1 MHIDIRHEIRHD
13 RMALLG
19 ILVLALILL
28 MAVFAPLLTPYSPTE
43 YTGRIFNPPSMD
55 HFFGTDSMG
64 QDIWARLLFGART
77 SLLVAVSVALIAS
90 SLSVLIGAS
99 SALVGGLYERFWM
112 RAVDV
117 MISLPTIIVMI
128 LIAAYFRPSLP
139 LLILLISVFSWPGGA
154 RIVRSQVLTLKERMH
169 IYAARTFGA
178 DQRHILKNHI
188 VPDISPIIASMMIQ
202 DARRAVFME
211 AGLAFLGVSDPQIIS
226 WGKMMHQAL
235 AFTYLDVWKWWLLP
249 TGILLS
255 LTLVSLSFLGVGLEA
270 AVDPRLCRHEHEQGY
285 DHEHGCDREQGYDH
299 ERGVDQN
306 DILDQEDEIGLYEM
320 EQYEIEAHENEN
332 AVLMEAERC

>member
-1 MHIDIRHEIRHD
+1 MHIDLGHEIRHD

-19 ILVLALILL
+19 ILVLAVILL
-28 MAVFAPLLTPYSPTE
+28 MAIFAPLLAPYSPTE
-43 YTGRIFNPPSMD
+43 YTGRIFSPPSND
-55 HFFGTDSMG
+55 HPLGTDSMG
-64 QDIWARLLFGART
+64 QDIWTRLLFGART
-77 SLLVAVSVALIAS
+77 SLLVAASVALLAS

-112 RAVDV
+112 RIVDV

-128 LIAAYFRPSLP
+128 LIAAYFRPNLP
-139 LLILLISVFSWPGGA
+139 LLILLIAAFSWPGGA

-211 AGLAFLGVSDPQIIS
+211 AGLAFLGVSDPLIIS

-255 LTLVSLSFLGVGLEA
+255 LTLVSLSFLGVSLEA
-270 AVDPRLCRHEHEQGY
+270 AMDPRLCRHEHEHG
-285 DHEHGCDREQGYDH
+285 HEHVHETEQ
-299 ERGVDQN
+299 
-306 DILDQEDEIGLYEM
+306 
-320 EQYEIEAHENEN
+320 HENEE
-332 AVLMEAERC
+332 VSFLEAGGC